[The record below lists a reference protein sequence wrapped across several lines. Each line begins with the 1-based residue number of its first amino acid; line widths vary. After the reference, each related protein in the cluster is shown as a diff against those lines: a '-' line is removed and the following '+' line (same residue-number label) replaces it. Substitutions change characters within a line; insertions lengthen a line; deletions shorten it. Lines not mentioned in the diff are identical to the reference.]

1 MVGKPAMPE
10 DRLMV
15 SNVSKTGCRVSWQAP
30 KDNGGLPIEYII
42 EKFTAQSDSWAI
54 HVRFFF
60 KISFYLGTYSSLI
73 VLFVFYLG
81 CHHWNSL

>member
-54 HVRFFF
+54 HVRFFLNVF
-60 KISFYLGTYSSLI
+60 LFRYLLI
-73 VLFVFYLG
+73 QV
-81 CHHWNSL
+81 